1 MLKTKKEKTVFK
13 DHITIQEAWIAD
25 EKEKEFSRLYIKRED
40 AAVALVVNTESN
52 KVILTRQFRCAVDS
66 KISERILEIV
76 AGKVD
81 ENEEPVHT
89 AIRETEEEVGYR
101 IKPENIRPILSCFA
115 SPGYSS
121 ERFFFYYA
129 TVTNADKVAK
139 GGGLRAENE
148 YIEIVEMDVK
158 EFKQLVR
165 ERKIQDAKTYIA
177 GMFLDEY
184 LRNGQQVSVI
194 S

>member
-1 MLKTKKEKTVFK
+1 MLKIKKEKTVFK

-40 AAVALVVNTESN
+40 AAVVLVVNTETN

-66 KISERILEIV
+66 KIKERILEIV

-81 ENEEPVHT
+81 GDEEPINT
-89 AIRETEEEVGYR
+89 AVRETEEEVGYR
-101 IKPENIRPILSCFA
+101 IKPENIKFILSCFT

-129 TVTNADKVAK
+129 TVTNADKVTK
-139 GGGLRAENE
+139 GGGLKEENE
-148 YIEIVEMDVK
+148 YIEIIEMDVQ
-158 EFKQLVR
+158 EFKQLVN
-165 ERKIQDAKTYIA
+165 ERKIQDAKTYLA
-177 GMFLDEY
+177 GMYLDEY
-184 LRNGQQVSVI
+184 MRNG
-194 S
+194 